1 MANTDFGALTPQRKI
16 LWSAYTIA
24 AGRDLSFWL
33 GSNGFLGKGLED
45 ATRPIHYVDELT
57 KDSRGTKCVLPLVH
71 DLIGDGV
78 VGDNLLEGNEEAMT
92 NDYVEIQVDQLR
104 NGAKNSGRLSEQRT
118 VLKFRL
124 QAKDKLAFWKADRE
138 DELLFL
144 TAAGVAFTRKTDGSL
159 RGVSQFSQ
167 LAFAGD
173 VTAPS
178 SNRALYAG
186 TATSTAT
193 LTTADTM
200 TWKGL
205 HNLKS
210 RAVRRRIKPVR
221 INGKP
226 HYIVIMSP
234 EQFRDLSND
243 NDYKTAVGNAGVRGK
258 DNPLFKGEAV
268 TVGGLVLYEHNKVYN
283 TLGLASGSKWGA
295 ASTVDGAQ
303 AMLIGAQ
310 ALGYAHI
317 GQDSWDESDN
327 TDYKNR
333 IGIAYGTMI
342 GMIKNVFTSNYDLDA
357 NGARTSQ
364 DFSVLS
370 YYTAAREIAQ

>member
-1 MANTDFGALTPQRKI
+1 MADTDFGALTPQRKT

-24 AGRDLSFWL
+24 AGRDVSFWL
-33 GSNGFLGKGLED
+33 GPNGFLSKGLQD
-45 ATRPIHYVDELT
+45 ATRPVHYVDELT
-57 KDSRGTKCVLPLVH
+57 TDSRGTKCILPLVH
-71 DLIGDGV
+71 DLLGDGV
-78 VGDNLLEGNEEAMT
+78 VGDNTLEGNEEELT
-92 NDYVEIQVDQLR
+92 NDYVEINVDQIR
-104 NGAKNSGRLSEQRT
+104 NACKSKGRLSEQRT
-118 VLKFRL
+118 VLKFRI
-124 QAKDKLAFWKADRE
+124 QAKDKLSFWKSDRE

-144 TAAGVAFTRKTDGSL
+144 TAAGVAYTKKTDGST
-159 RGVSQFSQ
+159 RGVSQFPQ
-167 LAFAGD
+167 LAFAAD

-178 SNRALYAG
+178 SNRAIYAG

-193 LTTADTM
+193 LTANDTM

-210 RAVRRRIKPVR
+210 RAIRRRLKPIR

-243 NDYKTAVGNAGVRGK
+243 NDYKNAVANAGTRGK
-258 DNPLFKGEAV
+258 DNPLFKGEAAS
-268 TVGGLVLYEHNKVYN
+268 VGGLIIYEHNKVYN

-295 ASTVDGAQ
+295 AGTVDGAQ

-317 GQDSWDESDN
+317 GQDKWDESDN
-327 TDYKNR
+327 KDYGNR
-333 IGIAYGTMI
+333 QGVAYSCMIGI
-342 GMIKNVFTSNYDLDA
+342 IKPVFTSNYDLDS

-364 DFSVLS
+364 DFSVLA